1 MLYLRECFRHF
12 DFSSHCLELSFPKVF
27 WLIPHFTQ
35 VSAQLALYQI
45 GFFLTNQYK
54 ISHHL
59 FSLTLIFYL
68 TFVRLHIHF
77 LICYCLSNPLEFKL
91 HENRKLLYL
100 PPPLPTPPH
109 PHLQCLEQHLAL
121 GSTQWLFGERVSEWM
136 NEWMRLHLIFL
147 GFCYDICLS
156 ISSTFFKILST
167 SITKRCFE

>member
-1 MLYLRECFRHF
+1 MFQTFWFLFSLPGALFPQCFLAHSSLYSGVCSIGTLP
-12 DFSSHCLELSFPKVF
+12 D
-27 WLIPHFTQ
+27 WL
-35 VSAQLALYQI
+35 
-45 GFFLTNQYK
+45 FLTNQYK

-77 LICYCLSNPLEFKL
+77 LICYCLSNPLEFKF
-91 HENRKLLYL
+91 HENRKLLCL
-100 PPPLPTPPH
+100 PPPLPTLPH

-136 NEWMRLHLIFL
+136 NEWMRLPLIFI
-147 GFCYDICLS
+147 GFCYGICLS

-167 SITKRCFE
+167 SAIKHVILSK